1 MAGVAKR
8 FGEFARAL
16 AALANVPA
24 QVAKEAAG
32 DIDKLIDRQFATG
45 TDPYERRWAPLR
57 PASLLRGRKP
67 PPLSRGRVRASARA
81 FPLGGAG
88 IGLEVSDGTAG
99 FHNTGTSRMA
109 KRRLLPD
116 RALPAKWRAAI
127 EKRYKAQL
135 RKRLQGAA

>member
-1 MAGVAKR
+1 MAGVARR
-8 FGEFARAL
+8 FGEYARAL
-16 AALANVPA
+16 AALAKVPA
-24 QVAKEAAG
+24 TTAREAAG
-32 DIDKLIDRQFATG
+32 DIDKLLDKQFATG
-45 TDPYERRWAPLR
+45 TDPYSKRWAPLR

-81 FPLGGAG
+81 YPLSGAG

-116 RALPAKWRAAI
+116 RALPVKWKDAI
-127 EKRYKAQL
+127 EKRYKAALRRQL
-135 RKRLQGAA
+135 GAA